1 MEIKKIENYG
11 KLKNCLDI
19 IHKAYKKRDEELGYK
34 ESQGHSLLT
43 YDELVDMFNTNLQI
57 YGYFLNNDIIGL
69 ISYKIKDDYV
79 KIKDFVVLP
88 EHQNKGIGK
97 MLLDFV
103 KEKNDVIKLGMLYDN
118 KKLLNWYQ
126 KNDFCI
132 VEIAE
137 YPNSISK
144 VAYLEYRKKGDDS
157 HE

>member
-79 KIKDFVVLP
+79 KIKDIVVLP
-88 EHQNKGIGK
+88 EHQNKGIGTRLMSHLVSIAIIERVVN
-97 MLLDFV
+97 MLF
-103 KEKNDVIKLGMLYDN
+103 
-118 KKLLNWYQ
+118 LLLLVVV
-126 KNDFCI
+126 F
-132 VEIAE
+132 
-137 YPNSISK
+137 
-144 VAYLEYRKKGDDS
+144 
-157 HE
+157 